1 MGRGEHRRSDE
12 TRTWRGEPRTTQ
24 GGSRRGGLQLG
35 EAELHVAVALRH
47 HVLRD
52 RDGGDLGSAV
62 RYRAIRSH
70 LPLVAA
76 AMRRPP
82 PKRSDF
88 AQAPPRGAP
97 ALRTDGGTQMGH
109 RDGGVYDLRWSLL
122 RLILGGQRI

>member
-1 MGRGEHRRSDE
+1 MGRAEHRRPDE
-12 TRTWRGEPRTTQ
+12 EGPWRSRPRAAQ
-24 GGSRRGGLQLG
+24 IGSRRGVLQLG
-35 EAELHVAVALRH
+35 ETELHLAVALRH

-52 RDGGDLGSAV
+52 RDGGNLGSAV

-82 PKRSDF
+82 AERSDF

-97 ALRTDGGTQMGH
+97 ALRTDGGTQMG
-109 RDGGVYDLRWSLL
+109 
-122 RLILGGQRI
+122 